1 MRKLCCLLV
10 FLVGTAAQAEPPVR
24 LDGNCDP
31 LPPGARTRLG
41 TVRWRP
47 GRVNWLAYNQDG
59 QSILTAFVA
68 DPHVTYI
75 GAAQNEVRQWKV
87 RDGKELR
94 RYRIPSENDEESI
107 ADVNLPRHLVAF
119 SKSSSFVVRD
129 LERGKTVSTIEAGND
144 FSRAIFSPSGKLLAA
159 WNRQEAS
166 VYIWD
171 AADGKVV
178 QRLRSGLKSDQAG
191 IYVYRNSLLL
201 SPDESRVVM
210 LIGSNNL
217 RMWDVAGKEI
227 LNHTEKDGPI
237 NTAAF
242 APDGQLLAWST
253 DKYVHLWDV
262 QRNRERRRWTDSE
275 GKLAGLAF
283 SPDGKTLAS
292 GEQPRL
298 WDVGDGKLLRRLPC
312 MPPCS
317 VRHMTFSPDGK
328 ELAGI
333 DGASV
338 RRWNVASGT
347 EYTLSNLPTQEVSN
361 VLFISGDEKLVTSQR
376 RGASFWDTGTGKHL
390 RFDPES
396 QGDLALAADG
406 RIGTFRASDRR
417 TVVCR
422 DFAARRRHHELP
434 HDKDVVFFAVSGD
447 SATVV
452 VVTEDEQAHLWS
464 TATGKKLRSFA
475 LPRDEKII
483 HASIRTEMATFEDKY
498 VFSPDGRYAAYSS
511 WSRQIFPNTWH
522 MAPAALA
529 VWELSSGKRLPTIRI
544 PGEQA
549 ILAASAFSSDGRTL
563 AVTVKQER
571 RKNKE
576 GGQTWPSQFYLF
588 ETATGQERARI
599 LGTDEGAMGCGLVA
613 ANGRY
618 LAFAEGSVYERYPLL
633 VWDAVLNRPIGSFH
647 PTHNVRC
654 LAFSRDGRTL
664 ASGLGD
670 STILLWDMPEA
681 ARQNTKLSSKQL
693 EESWSALAA
702 DDARKAYR
710 AIHRLAAAPQQSIP
724 FLRDHLK
731 PAAAVDAKR
740 IERLIADLDE
750 DAFAVRERASREL
763 KQIGSP
769 VAPALRRVLA
779 KRPTLEMRRRI
790 EQLLELFDRG
800 RYTPDELRSL
810 RAVEAAEHMATPEA
824 RQVLGRWA
832 EGALDAVLTHEAR
845 LSLQRLRGCK

>member
-1 MRKLCCLLV
+1 MRKLCGLLV
-10 FLVGTAAQAEPPVR
+10 LLVGTAVQAEPPVR
-24 LDGNCDP
+24 VDGNGDL

-41 TVRWRP
+41 SLRWRP
-47 GRVNWLAYNQDG
+47 GRATWLEYNKDG
-59 QSILTAFVA
+59 QSIFTAFLTSS
-68 DPHVTYI
+68 HGMYR
-75 GAAQNEVRQWKV
+75 GAAQNEIRQW
-87 RDGKELR
+87 DLHSGKEVR
-94 RYRIPSENDEESI
+94 RYRIPCEDDWKLI
-107 ADVNLPRHLVAF
+107 ADVNLRRHLVAF
-119 SKSSSFVVRD
+119 YKANCLDVWD
-129 LERGKTVSTIEAGND
+129 MEGGKTVSSIKSGHDFYEATL
-144 FSRAIFSPSGKLLAA
+144 SPSGKLLAA
-159 WNRQEAS
+159 WNRREAS

-171 AADGKVV
+171 VAKAQVV
-178 QRLRSGLKSDQAG
+178 QRLRSGLKEDHSGLDA
-191 IYVYRNSLLL
+191 YRHGLLF
-201 SPDESRVVM
+201 SPDESRLVV

-217 RMWDVAGKEI
+217 RIWDVAGKEI
-227 LNHTEKDGPI
+227 LNRTEKDGHI

-242 APDGQLLAWST
+242 APDGRLLAWST
-253 DKYVHLWDV
+253 DKYIHLWDV
-262 QRNRERRRWTDSE
+262 EGNRERRRWTDAE
-275 GKLAGLAF
+275 GKFAGLAF

-292 GEQPRL
+292 GEQLRL

-312 MPPCS
+312 TPPCS

-338 RRWNVASGT
+338 RRWDVASGT
-347 EYTLSNLPTQEVSN
+347 ERTLSNLPTQEVSN

-396 QGDLALAADG
+396 QGDLALAPDG
-406 RIGTFRASDRR
+406 RIGAFRASDRR

-422 DFAARRRHHELP
+422 DFAARRKLHELR
-434 HDKDVVFFAVSGD
+434 HDKDVVFFAVSAD

-475 LPRDEKII
+475 LPRDDKII

-511 WSRQIFPNTWH
+511 WSRQTFPNPWR

-529 VWELSSGKRLPTIRI
+529 VWELSSGKRLPTLQI

-588 ETATGQERARI
+588 ETATGQERVRI

-613 ANGRY
+613 TNGRY
-618 LAFAEGSVYERYPLL
+618 LAFAEGSGYKRYPLF
-633 VWDAVLNRPIGSFH
+633 VWDAVTDRPLGTFH

-670 STILLWDMPEA
+670 STVLLWKVSEP
-681 ARQNTKLSSKQL
+681 AREEPKLSAGEL
-693 EESWSALAA
+693 EEAWSALVG

-731 PAAAVDAKR
+731 PAATVDAKR
-740 IERLIADLDE
+740 IERLIADLDD

-790 EQLLELFDRG
+790 EQLLEPFDRG
-800 RYTPDELRSL
+800 RCTPDELRSL
-810 RAVEAAEHMATPEA
+810 RAVEAVEHMATPEV
-824 RQVLGRWA
+824 RQMLASWA
-832 EGALDAVLTHEAR
+832 EGAPDAVLTHEAR